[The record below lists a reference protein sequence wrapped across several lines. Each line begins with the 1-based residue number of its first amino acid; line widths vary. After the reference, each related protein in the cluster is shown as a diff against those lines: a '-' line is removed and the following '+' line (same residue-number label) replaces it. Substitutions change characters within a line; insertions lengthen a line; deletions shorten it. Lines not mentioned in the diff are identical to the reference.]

1 MSILKGD
8 QPLPTVSARQEAPA
22 EPADRDPLEILV
34 EGLKHPEFSAIREA
48 IQVLDR
54 LPKTES
60 GYTTGR
66 PGDFR
71 RITETL
77 GDFLKSRRRLFL
89 AQDPEY
95 TDIFFQL
102 IEKLR
107 SSQIKIYP
115 NEVVH
120 LDLVHAD
127 ALLAVGKAEAAL
139 QLLQPMST
147 RPYLIEGDFLSLFKL
162 FLLDTTA
169 RLSLGKV
176 EGLNDMAFARLKFL
190 VRWKPAQAP
199 ELFDAMMPALA
210 LGSPPGTSQSLPQI
224 ILRRLARTC
233 LKQSYRAARSRFH
246 HITHRFLSGFALL
259 FGSLILILAR
269 FSGGGLR
276 LQPQL
281 TLVGDHRAA
290 DRSLTTETVLNAPIQ
305 SGTVISRVARLPTAL
320 LRQASAGKRDVLVT
334 RAMGGLGDIMMMTPG
349 LHGLAK
355 KLKRPVHFA
364 TKRQFFPI
372 VENNPDIVLLDIDSD
387 IDLASYR
394 RWSNLSICPAGAHE
408 SRVRPDVKK
417 GRVELFAAG
426 MGIDEGSLKRS
437 GLRPRLTL
445 SFDQV
450 LLRDQTRA
458 RLKASNRP
466 IVGIQ
471 PYSRDTYK
479 NYPRMLAAVE
489 KLAETYTVVVLH
501 NAPVPIAE
509 NQNIL
514 MATDL
519 NLRQSIA
526 TVAACDYFIS
536 VDSAFYHVAAAFD
549 IPTLGI
555 FGPTSGKTF
564 SKHHPRHR
572 LVNPPVDFPCMP
584 CWRNEDIPCYLT
596 STQES
601 SCLSS
606 ITVASVIAG
615 LRELERAYPLSCP

>member
-1 MSILKGD
+1 MSILKGN
-8 QPLPTVSARQEAPA
+8 QPLPTISSRQETPVG
-22 EPADRDPLEILV
+22 PQGRDSLELLV
-34 EGLKHPEFSAIREA
+34 EGLRHPEFSAIREA

-71 RITETL
+71 RITEAL
-77 GDFLKSRRRLFL
+77 ADFLKSRRRLFL

-102 IEKLR
+102 VGKLR
-107 SSQIKIYP
+107 SSQIKVYP

-176 EGLNDMAFARLKFL
+176 EGLSDLAFARLKFL
-190 VRWKPAQAP
+190 VRWRPTQAP

-210 LGSPPGTSQSLPQI
+210 LGSPLGTFQSLPQI
-224 ILRRLARTC
+224 VLRKLARTC
-233 LKQSYRAARSRFH
+233 LKQSYRATRSRFH
-246 HITHRFLSGFALL
+246 HIAHRFLSGFALL

-269 FSGGGLR
+269 FSSGGLQ
-276 LQPQL
+276 LQPKSAPS
-281 TLVGDHRAA
+281 GDHRTVNPI
-290 DRSLTTETVLNAPIQ
+290 TTEAVPNAPLQ
-305 SGTVISRVARLPTAL
+305 PGTVIGRVAGLPTAL
-320 LRQASAGKRDVLVT
+320 LRQTSAGKRDVLVT

-349 LHGLAK
+349 LHSLAK

-372 VENNPDIVLLDIDSD
+372 VENNPDIVLLDIDGD
-387 IDLASYR
+387 INLANYR
-394 RWSNLSICPAGAHE
+394 RWSNLSICPAGAYE

-426 MGIDEGSLKRS
+426 MGIDEGTLKRS

-458 RLKASNRP
+458 RLKSSNRP

-479 NYPRMLAAVE
+479 NYPHMLAAAE
-489 KLAETYTVVVLH
+489 KLAQTYTVIILH

-509 NQNIL
+509 NPNIV

-536 VDSAFYHVAAAFD
+536 VDSAFYHIAAAFD

-572 LVNPPVDFPCMP
+572 LVSPPVDFPCVP

-596 STQES
+596 NTQES

-606 ITVASVIAG
+606 ITVASVLTG
-615 LRELERAYPLSCP
+615 LQELERAYPLPSP